1 MLKIKESM
9 DIISVKNGG
18 GDVIDLQKS
27 REEIDKIDSQ
37 IVELFEQRM
46 KISQNVAEY
55 KMNTGKPVLDKTREQ
70 QKLDRVEELAST
82 KYNGQAVRELF
93 SQIMSM
99 SRKLQYTMMAYNQAR
114 EFHKIKEIP
123 KSKDTRIVY
132 FGTKGSYSEQAME
145 EYFGTEITSYGAS
158 TFYEVMSKVSSGEA
172 DYGVLP
178 IENTTTGGITDIYD
192 LLVEFDNYIVA
203 EHVLK
208 IDQAL
213 LSLPDAKLSDI
224 RTVYSHP
231 QGILQSRK
239 FLEQYSNMKAVEY
252 GSTAGC
258 AKKVLEDGDKS
269 QAAIASIRAASTYG
283 LEVLARNINYEEVN
297 STRFIIITKQCQFCE
312 GSDKMSICFTLP
324 HESGTLYSM
333 LSHIIYNNLN
343 MSKIESRPIPGKKF
357 EYRFFVDFDGCIEEP
372 AVINTLRG
380 IEAEALD
387 IKILGNYI
395 GVDL

>member
-1 MLKIKESM
+1 MLKIKESI

-18 GDVIDLQKS
+18 GDMIDLQRS
-27 REEIDKIDSQ
+27 REEIDKIDAK

-46 KISQNVAEY
+46 KISKNVAEY
-55 KMNTGKPVLDKTREQ
+55 KINTGKPVLDREREQ
-70 QKLDRVEELAST
+70 QKLAGVERLAST
-82 KYNGQAVRELF
+82 DYNGLAVRELF

-99 SRKLQYTMMAYNQAR
+99 SRKLQYTMMTYDQAR
-114 EFHKIKEIP
+114 EFQKITEIP
-123 KSKDTRIVY
+123 KSKDTTIVY

-145 EYFGTEITSYGAS
+145 EYFGSEVSSYGAS
-158 TFYEVMSKVSSGEA
+158 SFYEVMSKVANGEA

-213 LSLPDAKLSDI
+213 LSLPGANLSEI

-231 QGILQSRK
+231 QGILQSRR
-239 FLEQYSNMKAVEY
+239 FLEQYSNIKTIEY

-258 AKKVLEDGDKS
+258 AKKVLEDGDIT
-269 QAAIASIRAASTYG
+269 QAAIASIRAANTYG
-283 LEVLARNINYEEVN
+283 LEVLANNINYEAVN
-297 STRFIIITKQCQFCE
+297 STRFIIITKQRQFCE

-357 EYRFFVDFDGCIEEP
+357 EYRFFVDFDGGIEE
-372 AVINTLRG
+372 ASVINTLRG

-387 IKILGNYI
+387 IKILGNYV
-395 GVDL
+395 GVDF

>member
-1 MLKIKESM
+1 M

-18 GDVIDLQKS
+18 GDVIDLQRS
-27 REEIDKIDSQ
+27 REEIDKIDAK

-55 KMNTGKPVLDKTREQ
+55 KINTGKPVLDREREK
-70 QKLDRVEELAST
+70 QKLDSVEKLAST
-82 KYNGQAVRELF
+82 EYNGQAVRELF

-99 SRKLQYTMMAYNQAR
+99 SRKLQYTMMTYNQAG
-114 EFHKIKEIP
+114 EFHKITEIP
-123 KSKDTRIVY
+123 KNKETKVVY

-145 EYFGTEITSYGAS
+145 EYFGTEITSFEAPS
-158 TFYEVMSKVSSGEA
+158 FYEVMSKVTNDEA

-203 EHVLK
+203 EQVLK
-208 IDQAL
+208 VDQAL
-213 LSLPDAKLSDI
+213 LSLSGANLSEI

-239 FLEQYSNMKAVEY
+239 FLEQYPNIKTVEY

-258 AKKVLEDGDKS
+258 AKKVLEDGDKTG
-269 QAAIASIRAASTYG
+269 AAIASIRAASTYG
-283 LEVLARNINYEEVN
+283 LEVLASNINYEEVN
-297 STRFIIITKQCQFCE
+297 STRFIIITKKRQFCE
-312 GSDKMSICFTLP
+312 GSNKMSICFTLP
-324 HESGTLYSM
+324 HESGSLYSM
-333 LSHIIYNNLN
+333 LSHIIFNNLN

-357 EYRFFVDFDGCIEEP
+357 EYRFFVDFDGCIEE
-372 AVINTLRG
+372 ASVINTLRG

-387 IKILGNYI
+387 IKVLGNYI
-395 GVDL
+395 GVEL